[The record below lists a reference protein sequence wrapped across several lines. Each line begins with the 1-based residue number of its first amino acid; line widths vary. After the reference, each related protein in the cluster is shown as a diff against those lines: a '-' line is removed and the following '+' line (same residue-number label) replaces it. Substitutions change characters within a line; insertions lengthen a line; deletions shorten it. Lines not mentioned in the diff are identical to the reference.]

1 MKHAKHVGKGKRN
14 LTSVQEEKC
23 LSKGLQITYII
34 IFILFLCTAYTSWYF
49 LQDRFEA
56 DTTDVENR
64 NMAELPP
71 LSMENLDGY
80 TRSLESFIND
90 HLPYRSSL
98 IRMNSILEYSLY
110 KDSPNPD
117 VVIGKEDWLFYNTKI
132 NLSAYKGENLFNEKQ
147 LKKIAKNLQKS
158 KDRLAKEGREFVLF
172 IAPNRARMNARF
184 MPDFIGP
191 PAEELA
197 VHQMIDYL
205 SRHTDVK
212 VVFDEDKL
220 LDAQDQYPDKITYH
234 KTDTHWNEY
243 GAYICTVELL
253 KTLGVQ
259 MPDYDSSDVT
269 IEESDD
275 VSGDMAKLMN
285 LQDYYPAGKTYK
297 VTGYDTHH
305 MEVVES
311 DFYGAVVTKAEG
323 ADPRSLFVIR
333 DSFCTA
339 MVDILGSQFQSARM
353 VHHEG
358 YKNAMIKEADP
369 DIVVYE
375 CAEARIKDLK
385 KWCYDPD

>member
-1 MKHAKHVGKGKRN
+1 MKHARKKEKN
-14 LTSVQEEKC
+14 PPSVQEEKR
-23 LSKGLQITYII
+23 LSKGLQISYMI
-34 IFILFLCTAYTSWYF
+34 IFILFLCTAYISWFF
-49 LQDRFEA
+49 LQDRFET

-71 LSMENLDGY
+71 LSMDTLDGY
-80 TRSLESFIND
+80 TMALESYIND

-98 IRMNSILEYSLY
+98 IRANSILDYSLF
-110 KDSPNPD
+110 KDSPNSD
-117 VVIGKEDWLFYNTKI
+117 VVIGKEGWLFYNTKI

-147 LKKIAKNLQKS
+147 LKKIAKNLQKT

-172 IAPNRARMNARF
+172 IAPNRARMNARY
-184 MPDFIGP
+184 MPEYIGP
-191 PAEELA
+191 PAEKLA
-197 VHQMIDYL
+197 VHQMIDYVHK
-205 SRHTDVK
+205 HTDVT
-212 VVFDEDKL
+212 VVFDEEKL
-220 LDAQDQYPDKITYH
+220 LSAQDKYTDKITYH

-253 KTLGVQ
+253 RTLGVDL
-259 MPDYDSSDVT
+259 PDYDSKDVV

-275 VSGDMAKLMN
+275 VPGDMAKLMN
-285 LQDYYPAGKTYK
+285 LQGFYPAGKTYK
-297 VTGYDTHH
+297 VTGYDTHK

-358 YKNAMIKEADP
+358 YEDAMIRESDP

-385 KWCYDPD
+385 KWRYDPD

>member
-1 MKHAKHVGKGKRN
+1 MKHARKKEKN
-14 LTSVQEEKC
+14 LSSVQEEAR
-23 LSKGLQITYII
+23 LSKGLQISYMIV
-34 IFILFLCTAYTSWYF
+34 FVLFLCTAYISWYF
-49 LQDRFEA
+49 VQDRFEA

-71 LSMENLDGY
+71 LSMETLDGY
-80 TRSLESFIND
+80 TMALESYIND
-90 HLPYRSSL
+90 HLPYRSGL
-98 IRMNSILEYSLY
+98 IRVNSLLDYSLF
-110 KDSPNPD
+110 KDSPNSD
-117 VVIGKEDWLFYNTKI
+117 VVIGKEGWLFYNTKI

-147 LKKIAKNLQKS
+147 LKKIAKNLQKT

-172 IAPNRARMNARF
+172 IAPNRARMNARY
-184 MPDFIGP
+184 MPDYIGP
-191 PAEELA
+191 PAEKLA
-197 VHQMIDYL
+197 VHQMIDYIHE
-205 SRHTDVK
+205 HTDVT
-212 VVFDEDKL
+212 VVFDEEKL
-220 LDAQDQYPDKITYH
+220 LAAQDQYPDKITYH

-253 KTLGVQ
+253 RTLGVAL
-259 MPDYDSSDVT
+259 PDYDSKEVT

-285 LQDYYPAGKTYK
+285 LQDFYPAGKTYK
-297 VTGYDTHH
+297 VTGYDTHK

-311 DFYGAVVTKAEG
+311 DFYGAVVTRAEG
-323 ADPRSLFVIR
+323 AEDRSLFVIR

-339 MVDILGSQFQSARM
+339 MVDILGSQFRSARM

-358 YKNAMIKEADP
+358 YEDAMIREADP